1 MDLLAISV
9 AKARRLALEV
19 LDGFSLCGHQLTAEA
34 FQNVETSAAAGNSD
48 KKDQVFSSGHTLGY

>member
-19 LDGFSLCGHQLTAEA
+19 LDGFSLCGHQLTAEV

-48 KKDQVFSSGHTLGY
+48 K